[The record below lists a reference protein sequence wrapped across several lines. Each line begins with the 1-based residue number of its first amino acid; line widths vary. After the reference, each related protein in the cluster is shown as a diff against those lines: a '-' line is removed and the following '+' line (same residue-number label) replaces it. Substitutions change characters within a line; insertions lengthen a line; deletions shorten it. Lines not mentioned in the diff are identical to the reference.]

1 MRIDLLIVAHDKE
14 HSVTRHGAGLREAAA
29 ARGKLL
35 GRLHAGGAVDAE
47 VEFAGMQRSTRRGI
61 NASDFAIA
69 MISVAHL
76 PTLASGHAD
85 VATVRSKSYQ
95 RAYCNATSKNGFSS
109 IPCVSRG

>member
-1 MRIDLLIVAHDKE
+1 MIFLIPAHDIE

-61 NASDFAIA
+61 HASDFAIA

-76 PTLASGHAD
+76 PT
-85 VATVRSKSYQ
+85 
-95 RAYCNATSKNGFSS
+95 
-109 IPCVSRG
+109 